1 MAVADPD
8 VFRGVAMDFVP
19 VELGELSYRERAAE
33 HRRRYVRKHGRE
45 RGDGRV
51 RRGVPVQH
59 FLLMTHGTA

>member
-45 RGDGRV
+45 RGDGLVPV
-51 RRGVPVQH
+51 RRF
-59 FLLMTHGTA
+59 FLVARGTT